1 MTTDWIAWHRHYD
14 DPDSWL
20 ARRLAVVRDRLREAI
35 PRALAATPTPR
46 LLSICAGDGR
56 DVLPVLAEL
65 DVDRRVDA
73 LLVELDPALTDAA
86 RADAAALALPGVR
99 VVTGDAGTTD
109 AYAAVA
115 PADVVLACG
124 VFGNVSP
131 DDVDRTVATL
141 PTLTAPGGTVLWT
154 RGRRADDPTPAIRA
168 AFAEAGFEEV
178 AFVAP
183 GGGVF
188 SVGVQR
194 LPPPAARPFAP
205 GRRMFTFV

>member
-35 PRALAATPTPR
+35 PLALAATPTPR

-131 DDVDRTVATL
+131 DDMDRTVATL

-168 AFAEAGFEEV
+168 SFAEAGFEEV

-183 GGGVF
+183 EGGVF

-194 LPPPAARPFAP
+194 LPPPAVRPFTP